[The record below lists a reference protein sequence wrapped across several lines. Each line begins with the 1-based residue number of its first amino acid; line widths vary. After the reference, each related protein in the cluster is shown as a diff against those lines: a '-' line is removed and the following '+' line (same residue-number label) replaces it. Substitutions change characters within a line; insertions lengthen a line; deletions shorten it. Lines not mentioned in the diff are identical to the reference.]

1 MKKLLNKELRLALSI
16 LTPLFLL
23 FALMT
28 LIPGYPILMGA
39 FFICFGIFQSFQ
51 TTRES
56 NDILYS
62 ALLPIRKRDVVTAKY
77 IMTVFFQMAGFAV
90 MAVLTAVRMTVL
102 KSAVPYTT
110 NALMAANPFFLAFVL
125 LIFTAF
131 NLLFLRGFFRTAYYF
146 GKPFVFF
153 IVVTM
158 LLVGV
163 AEAMHHVPGQGWV
176 NDVSGK
182 ALASQFVILLVCAA
196 VYAGGT
202 LLSLRSSQKSFE
214 ALDI

>member
-102 KSAVPYTT
+102 KSAAPYTT

-131 NLLFLRGFFRTAYYF
+131 NLLFLGKYITQTATNK
-146 GKPFVFF
+146 GR
-153 IVVTM
+153 
-158 LLVGV
+158 
-163 AEAMHHVPGQGWV
+163 
-176 NDVSGK
+176 
-182 ALASQFVILLVCAA
+182 VILVKSSVLLYFCIILVKVEFC
-196 VYAGGT
+196 T
-202 LLSLRSSQKSFE
+202 L
-214 ALDI
+214 